1 VPILAVSVQ
10 YGVHDYRIL
19 LQREEDPIGKPF
31 CKYTPDFMASEND
44 WKCERIFEDAD
55 DGLFNFPFAWQR
67 S

>member
-1 VPILAVSVQ
+1 
-10 YGVHDYRIL
+10 
-19 LQREEDPIGKPF
+19 
-31 CKYTPDFMASEND
+31 MASEND